1 MNFLAK
7 RVLNIKPSPTIAATA
22 KAAELKA
29 SGLDVIG
36 LGAGEPDFDTPLH
49 IKNAAIN
56 AINSGKTKYTSVDGI
71 NELKSEI
78 IKKFKKDNNI
88 DYNLKEISVGT
99 GGKQI
104 LYNALM
110 ATINK
115 NDEVIIPAPFWVSY
129 PDMVV
134 LADGIP
140 VIAKCE
146 ESDNFKIT
154 PKILERNISDKTKWL
169 ILNSP
174 SNPTGIGYE
183 ENELFEISRTLEKY
197 PNILIMVDDMYEY
210 LTYDGFDFKTLVEV
224 NKNLK
229 DRVLTCNGV
238 SKSFCMTGWRIGYA
252 GGPEW
257 LIKAM
262 AKIQSQST
270 SNPNSIAQW
279 ASTEAL
285 SGDMTFL
292 KSNLESFK
300 NRRDLVV
307 RGLNNIKGL
316 SCKNPNGAFYVF
328 PNCSG
333 VLGKKTPKG
342 KIINSDQ
349 EYCDYL
355 LEEGLVAAVPGVAF
369 GFSPYFR
376 ISYATSDENLKKA
389 IQRIEKVTNELN

>member
-140 VIAKCE
+140 IIAKCE

-252 GGPEW
+252 GGPDW

-307 RGLNNIKGL
+307 NGLNNIKGL

-342 KIINSDQ
+342 KII
-349 EYCDYL
+349 
-355 LEEGLVAAVPGVAF
+355 
-369 GFSPYFR
+369 
-376 ISYATSDENLKKA
+376 I
-389 IQRIEKVTNELN
+389 